1 MITFLINFNS
11 CNIFIKYLLESC
23 NNNIIANFL
32 IVCLIANFALNKSI
46 IIIELKNIIL
56 ICTKIYCRI
65 VNLKVSIQNI

>member
-1 MITFLINFNS
+1 LITFLINFNS